1 MLITSEVTMFMCLHK
16 DSYGVKELEE
26 CLSLSEF
33 VILHVFLGSRMDGV
47 RESLTLEG
55 CGVFV

>member
-1 MLITSEVTMFMCLHK
+1 MLITSEVIMFMCLHK

-33 VILHVFLGSRMDGV
+33 VILHVFLGSRMDGTV
-47 RESLTLEG
+47 LEK
-55 CGVFV
+55 V